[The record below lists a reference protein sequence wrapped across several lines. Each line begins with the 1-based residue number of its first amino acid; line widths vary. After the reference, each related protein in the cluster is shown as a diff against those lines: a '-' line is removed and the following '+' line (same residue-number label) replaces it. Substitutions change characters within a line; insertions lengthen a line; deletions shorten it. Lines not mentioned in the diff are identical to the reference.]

1 MIDFGYCLPIFSGS
15 QDKMARTPMINSLT
29 DLNAKTVSKAEQLG
43 FNSLWVADHLS
54 MNGDNAILEGWTTL
68 SWAAGITKNIMLGN
82 IHFNNIIRQPH
93 YTAKIIT
100 TLDTLT
106 RGRMNLFFDGGHPG
120 TINEVSTYGFNFLSN
135 LERIEMLEEAI
146 EMINLL
152 WKEPKKSFNGKYY
165 SVKEIYFNPPPY
177 NSRKIPIW
185 IGTLTPSSQTKDW
198 NSRLSRTVAKYA
210 DWWNLTPIGIDSY
223 KKTIEEMK
231 IIFNQ
236 EKRDFATVKKSVELE
251 ILIAEN
257 DKDLNSL
264 KDKIKMNN
272 AEQKF
277 FGDWE
282 NWSKTNLY
290 GTPDEIYEKLLK
302 YIDLGVENFMLWF
315 IDSPSTN
322 GIEIFSKEI
331 ISKYK

>member
-1 MIDFGYCLPIFSGS
+1 M
-15 QDKMARTPMINSLT
+15 
-29 DLNAKTVSKAEQLG
+29 
-43 FNSLWVADHLS
+43 
-54 MNGDNAILEGWTTL
+54 
-68 SWAAGITKNIMLGN
+68 
-82 IHFNNIIRQPH
+82 
-93 YTAKIIT
+93 
-100 TLDTLT
+100 
-106 RGRMNLFFDGGHPG
+106 
-120 TINEVSTYGFNFLSN
+120 
-135 LERIEMLEEAI
+135 ERA
-146 EMINLL
+146 
-152 WKEPKKSFNGKYY
+152 KKSFNGKYY
-165 SVKEIYFNPPPY
+165 SVEDIYFNPPPY

-198 NSRLSRTVAKYA
+198 NLRLSKTVAKYA

-223 KKTIEEMK
+223 KKTIEDMK
-231 IIFNQ
+231 VIFNQ

-257 DKDLNSL
+257 DRDLNSL

-290 GTPDEIYEKLLK
+290 GTPDEIHEKLLK

-315 IDSPSTN
+315 IDSPSTD
-322 GIEIFSKEI
+322 GMEIFSKEI